1 MPRDSRI
8 TLSVRAAVAPA
19 IKPLAEATRLENGA
33 GLLNGE
39 FLMHIVQSRRDFLA
53 SASSA
58 AAVGLLGTRGAL
70 ADEGPPEV
78 TTLRLSSY
86 PNICLAPGFISDD
99 LLRAEGFTD
108 IRRTPNPP
116 FDAVARGEVDFE
128 FNTAAWV
135 VTYLDAGEPITALT
149 GVHSG
154 CYELFAH
161 ERIRTISDLKG
172 KKLGIDRLGSSAHLL
187 LAIMAAEVGLDPH
200 KDITWITNP
209 SARFVDLFAA
219 GQVDAFL
226 GFPPE
231 PQELRAR
238 KVGRVILNMA
248 LDQPWSQYF
257 CCIAY
262 GNSDFVR
269 ANPIATKRFLRAIL
283 KAADM
288 CATEPE
294 RAARRL
300 VDGGFT
306 ERYDYALETLTE
318 LPYNRWREF
327 DPEDSMRFYALRL
340 HEVGMIKSSPTALLA
355 EGTDWRFL
363 NELKRELKA

>member
-1 MPRDSRI
+1 MPLI
-8 TLSVRAAVAPA
+8 Q
-19 IKPLAEATRLENGA
+19 TRRQ
-33 GLLNGE
+33 LLTS
-39 FLMHIVQSRRDFLA
+39 L
-53 SASSA
+53 SA
-58 AAVGLLGTRGAL
+58 AGAAGVLGGRGAL

-78 TTLRLSSY
+78 TTLRLSTY

-116 FDAVARGEVDFE
+116 LDAVARGDVDFE
-128 FNTAAWV
+128 LNTAAWV
-135 VTYLDAGEPITALT
+135 VAHLDAGEPITALT

-154 CYELFAH
+154 CYELFAN
-161 ERIRTISDLKG
+161 ESIRTFGDLKG
-172 KKLGIDRLGSSAHLL
+172 KKVGIDRVGLSAHLL
-187 LAIMAAEVGLDPH
+187 LSIMAAEVGLDPH
-200 KDITWITNP
+200 KDINWIANP

-238 KVGRVILNMA
+238 KIGRVLLNMSF
-248 LDQPWSQYF
+248 DQPWSQYF

-262 GNSDFVR
+262 GNRDFVR
-269 ANPIATKRFLRAIL
+269 DHPIATKRYLRAIL

-288 CATEPE
+288 CVAEPAK
-294 RAARRL
+294 AAQRL

-306 ERYDYALETLTE
+306 ERYDYALQTLTE

-340 HEVGMIKSSPTALLA
+340 SEVDMIRSTPQQLIA